1 MRSTTVLL
9 VRRDGRVAMAS
20 DGQVTLGNAV
30 MKSGAAKVK
39 RAGKGRVLVGFAG
52 GAADGL
58 TLFTRFET
66 KLEEFNQNLERSVV
80 ELAKDWRTDRV
91 LRQLEAVM
99 IVADADKSFLV
110 SGTGDLLQPDE
121 DGLLGIGSGGNFALA
136 AGRALLRHT
145 ALSAGPRDRARSDAH
160 RRRALHL
167 HQRPPDPRRAVT
179 SAAPEATRTALER
192 PEFALE
198 NLTPRQIVAELDKY
212 VVGQRAAKR
221 SVAIA
226 LRNRWRRQQLPRDV
240 ADDIVPKNIL
250 MIGPTGVGKTEIAR
264 RLAKLAKAP
273 FLKVEASKFTEVGY
287 VGRDCESIVRDLTE
301 IGVAIV
307 REERRTGRRR
317 DRRGARRRAPPR
329 PAPAVRAACGRPA
342 PGGAGRGDRGGW
354 SGRSGASAGDLR

>member
-1 MRSTTVLL
+1 MRATTVLL
-9 VRRDGRVAMAS
+9 VRRNGRVAMAS

-58 TLFTRFET
+58 ALFTRFES
-66 KLEEFNQNLERSVV
+66 KLEEFNQNLERAVV

-99 IVADADKSFLV
+99 IVADAEKSFLV
-110 SGTGDLLQPDE
+110 SGTGDLLQPDD
-121 DGLLGIGSGGNFALA
+121 DGLLAIGSGGNFALA
-136 AGRALLRHT
+136 AAPRPAAPHGALGERNR
-145 ALSAGPRDRARSDAH
+145 PRGDADRG
-160 RRRALHL
+160 RALHL
-167 HQRPPDPRRAVT
+167 HQRPPDPRGAVT
-179 SAAPEATRTALER
+179 SAPTSDAPALAAER
-192 PEFALE
+192 AEPVLD

-212 VVGQRAAKR
+212 VVGQHAAKR

-226 LRNRWRRQQLPRDV
+226 LRNRWRRQQLPREV

-307 REERRTGRRR
+307 REERREAVAATAAERAEERLLDLLLPPGPPA
-317 DRRGARRRAPPR
+317 GAVPL
-329 PAPAVRAACGRPA
+329 GT
-342 PGGAGRGDRGGW
+342 
-354 SGRSGASAGDLR
+354 